1 MGGSCLSLSVQG
13 LSLIQGKDGQGT
25 PCCIWR
31 GKEEGLTSSS
41 GLGSTTS
48 PVLDSGFPMLFQN
61 IFFRLVGS
69 AVEFVA
75 SIKCLDVLDYLQNSL
90 NESLDKRTVKNVCFG
105 KSGTGA

>member
-1 MGGSCLSLSVQG
+1 
-13 LSLIQGKDGQGT
+13 
-25 PCCIWR
+25 
-31 GKEEGLTSSS
+31 
-41 GLGSTTS
+41 
-48 PVLDSGFPMLFQN
+48 MLFQN